1 MTVTS
6 PLAVS
11 LAEASA
17 VERALRAELGELRA
31 QVAER
36 NRTIVLLS
44 EENAALRAQL
54 GAMLERV
61 AELERRVGQSPR
73 NSDRPPSTEGY
84 GKPAPRSRRRRTG
97 RGPGGQPGHE
107 GTTLCQVADPDRVV
121 RHAPRRCPCGRSLR
135 RAPVTSVEVRQVFDL
150 PEIRLRVTEH
160 RIEHRGCRCGRV
172 TMAEPPAGVN
182 APSQYG
188 PSMRA
193 LATYLLAGQH
203 LPLGR
208 TAELLAELL
217 GAPVGE
223 GSLTAWYTQAAAG
236 LDDFEAAVRD
246 RLAAADVLGAD
257 ETGLRVDGRLHW
269 LHTARTDELTLLTVS
284 ERRGVE
290 GMREAAVL
298 PALRPGTVLVH
309 DCWAPY
315 REFDVTH
322 ALCGAHLLR
331 ELTAA
336 ADVDGQGWATAMDR
350 LLCEIN
356 STVRAG
362 RDAGADGLHP
372 TLLATYRRRYAG
384 IVEAGWAANP
394 DHRPG
399 QRGRRKRPKH
409 VNLLDRLDA
418 HRDEVLRFS
427 GDFRVPFTN
436 NGSERD
442 IRPVKIRVKVAG
454 GLRTITGAAAFA
466 RLRSYLSTAAKQGR
480 SAFQVLRDLHD
491 GNPWMPVTIPKTC

>member
-1 MTVTS
+1 M
-6 PLAVS
+6 
-11 LAEASA
+11 AEASA
-17 VERALRAELGELRA
+17 VERALRGELGELRA
-31 QVAER
+31 QLAER
-36 NRTIVLLS
+36 DRTIVVLS

-54 GAMLERV
+54 GVVLERV

-73 NSDRPPSTEGY
+73 NSDQPPSSEGY
-84 GKPAPRSRRRRTG
+84 GKPPPRSRRQRG
-97 RGPGGQPGHE
+97 QRGPGGQPGHE

-121 RHAPRRCPCGRSLR
+121 CHAPRRCGCGRSLR

-150 PEIRLRVTEH
+150 PEIRLDVTEH
-160 RIEHRGCRCGRV
+160 RIEHRACRCGRV

-182 APSQYG
+182 APTQYG
-188 PSMRA
+188 PSVRA
-193 LATYLLAGQH
+193 VATYLLAGQH

-208 TAELLAELL
+208 TAQLLAEVL
-217 GAPVGE
+217 AAQVGE
-223 GSLTAWYTQAAAG
+223 GSLAAWYTSAAAG
-236 LDDFEAAVRD
+236 LAGFEAAVRD
-246 RLAAADVLGAD
+246 QLAAADVLGAD

-284 ERRGVE
+284 ERRGVA
-290 GMREAAVL
+290 GMREAGVL
-298 PALRPGTVLVH
+298 PALRPGAVLVH
-309 DCWAPY
+309 DGWAPY

-331 ELTAA
+331 ELAAA
-336 ADVDGQGWATAMDR
+336 ADVGGQAGWATAMDR

-356 STVRAG
+356 DTVRAG
-362 RDAGADGLHP
+362 REIGARRLQP
-372 TLLATYRRRYAG
+372 TLFTTYERRYQE
-384 IVEAGWAANP
+384 IVDAGWAANP

-399 QRGRRKRPKH
+399 QRGKRKRPKH

-418 HRDEVLRFS
+418 HRTEVLRFT

-442 IRPVKIRVKVAG
+442 IRPAKIRVKVAG
-454 GLRTITGAAAFA
+454 GLRTINGAKAFA

-480 SAFQVLRDLHD
+480 SPFQVLRDLHN
-491 GNPWMPVTIPKTC
+491 GNPWIPVTRLETC